1 VIITEIDP
9 RKSSQ
14 LSNTS
19 VETHSGVAS
28 RSVIPADRDS
38 AARLFFRLIR
48 VRSPTFAYYRVDF
61 STQVKDG
68 GE

>member
-28 RSVIPADRDS
+28 RSAMPADRHS
-38 AARLFFRLIR
+38 AARLYFRLIR
-48 VRSPTFAYYRVDF
+48 ARSSTFAYYRVDF